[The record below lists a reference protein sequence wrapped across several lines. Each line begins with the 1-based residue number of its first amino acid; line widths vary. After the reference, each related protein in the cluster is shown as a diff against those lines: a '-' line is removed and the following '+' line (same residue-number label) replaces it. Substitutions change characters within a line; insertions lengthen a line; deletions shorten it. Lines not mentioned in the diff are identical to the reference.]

1 MLITNEG
8 ERSPEYERRTKVI
21 ATVITSQKSW
31 PLVTSCTIP
40 CSPVAPS
47 LSFLILS
54 LVFSVMSSSWSF
66 CLTNPTK
73 NKMPGDYLAQLN
85 IRKKLRKTN
94 LKYVCTIQFSS
105 VSQSCPT
112 LYDPMNC
119 STPGLSVHHQLLEF
133 TQTHVHQVGDAIQPS
148 HPLPSPSPPAL
159 NLSQHRGLF
168 K

>member
-1 MLITNEG
+1 MLITNKG

-31 PLVTSCTIP
+31 PLVTLCMIP
-40 CSPVAPS
+40 CSPVPPS

-66 CLTNPTK
+66 WLTNPTK
-73 NKMPGDYLAQLN
+73 NKMPGDYLAQLK

-94 LKYVCTIQFSS
+94 LKYVCTVQFSS

-119 STPGLSVHHQLLEF
+119 STPGLSVHHQLPES
-133 TQTHVHQVGDAIQPS
+133 TQTHVHRVGDAIQPS
-148 HPLPSPSPPAL
+148 HPLPSPSPAL